1 MTVDEIFSS
10 ESEHLYFR
18 LIAARNALNAADDD
32 DTRQVLNDI
41 LDETLNNID
50 RIGTD
55 EEIAAAEEIVV
66 RKSNKNVKEYLSC
79 QKVALITTAIMFVT
93 GVGAALAILLIII
106 GSNDKVKPLITV
118 GIIAAFIIGI
128 CAFVSKFMRK
138 RMNEAKEQLK
148 GKTVIGCKINTGVK
162 SSSSSSSSS
171 SSKKS
176 SSSSVVDGGK
186 AKVVIN
192 IGGII
197 KPVIIIGVLAV
208 LGFMVYTKWDQ
219 IVDSAKTIMFN
230 IGLYNPAPDENNERW
245 QEINT
250 KLVNTRRSVNYNEA
264 VRLFE
269 AAHAEED
276 KEKAVQMFLE
286 SADMYDKCY
295 GYNDEIGGK
304 IEEANNCAH
313 YIKADILISTSMDKA
328 YKELKQIKQ
337 PFKNIQLMGRGIK
350 DVDVLISQYSRHLD
364 YMGEYTSGDETIV
377 ITDFARRNNALF
389 IVTDKFGEKKVSTE
403 VDREGYTYLLDE
415 KKGDTVV
422 KWYITTDHV
431 LKVSESEEGTTEVQL
446 RKKIKK

>member
-1 MTVDEIFSS
+1 M
-10 ESEHLYFR
+10 
-18 LIAARNALNAADDD
+18 
-32 DTRQVLNDI
+32 
-41 LDETLNNID
+41 
-50 RIGTD
+50 
-55 EEIAAAEEIVV
+55 
-66 RKSNKNVKEYLSC
+66 
-79 QKVALITTAIMFVT
+79 
-93 GVGAALAILLIII
+93 
-106 GSNDKVKPLITV
+106 
-118 GIIAAFIIGI
+118 
-128 CAFVSKFMRK
+128 
-138 RMNEAKEQLK
+138 
-148 GKTVIGCKINTGVK
+148 
-162 SSSSSSSSS
+162 
-171 SSKKS
+171 
-176 SSSSVVDGGK
+176 VDGGK

-276 KEKAVQMFLE
+276 KENAVQMFLE